1 MERHNDQLNWDDRSF
16 HNETTVGS
24 ALERL
29 SRSRAGNDTVRDDD
43 LSRKGSQ
50 QARMTTPTD
59 ATPPPVTD
67 PTSPQRPPQS
77 PTVRSHHDDSSIR
90 ADNAQHSPNGLFLF
104 EQRKKRFTGALGV
117 SVGVH
122 ALAILLVFL
131 VITYVPLAPLVAS
144 LPDHLPENII
154 WLDQRGPGGGGGG
167 GGNQMKE
174 PPRKAEL
181 PGKDKLSIPVV
192 KTPQMTPPKKEPE
205 KPPEV
210 QQLNIP
216 VKTES
221 AGLQP
226 LPGTLMANQNLT
238 LSQGTGTGGGAGT
251 GQGQGMGEGT
261 GPGLGPGIGGGT
273 GGGFY
278 QPGNGVIS
286 PDVLF
291 EKKPNYTPDAMRA
304 RIQGTAWVAAV
315 VLADGTV
322 GEAHIVRSLDS
333 AFGLDEEAIK
343 AVKQWRFR
351 PGTRF
356 GKPVPVQVVIEV
368 SFTMR

>member
-1 MERHNDQLNWDDRSF
+1 MEHFNDQLNWNDGSF
-16 HNETTVGS
+16 HNETTTVGS

-29 SRSRAGNDTVRDDD
+29 SRSRPSDDRS
-43 LSRKGSQ
+43 LKGKQ
-50 QARMTTPTD
+50 QARMTSPTD
-59 ATPPPVTD
+59 ATPPPAPVS
-67 PTSPQRPPQS
+67 TSPQRPPQ
-77 PTVRSHHDDSSIR
+77 PPAARSAHDETTIR
-90 ADNAQHSPNGLFLF
+90 ADDAPHSPNGLFLF

-122 ALAILLVFL
+122 ALAIVLVLLL
-131 VITYVPLAPLVAS
+131 IAYAPAQLTVATQPDK
-144 LPDHLPENII
+144 LPDNII

-181 PGKDKLSIPVV
+181 PGKEKLTIPVV
-192 KTPQMTPPKKEPE
+192 KTPQLTPPKKEPE

-221 AGLQP
+221 AGNMP
-226 LPGTLMANQNLT
+226 LPGTLVNNQAQLT
-238 LSQGTGTGGGAGT
+238 LSQGAGTGGGAGT

-261 GPGLGPGIGGGT
+261 GAGLGPGIGGGT

-278 QPGNGVIS
+278 QPGNGVMS

>member
-1 MERHNDQLNWDDRSF
+1 MTSSNGVPPGSDSGSSERPQKRAEPASNENTIRPADAPHNPAATF
-16 HNETTVGS
+16 
-24 ALERL
+24 L
-29 SRSRAGNDTVRDDD
+29 SQHA
-43 LSRKGSQ
+43 Q
-50 QARMTTPTD
+50 QRY
-59 ATPPPVTD
+59 
-67 PTSPQRPPQS
+67 S
-77 PTVRSHHDDSSIR
+77 
-90 ADNAQHSPNGLFLF
+90 
-104 EQRKKRFTGALGV
+104 GALGV
-117 SVGVH
+117 SIGMH
-122 ALAILLVFL
+122 ALAVILVLL
-131 VITYVPLAPLVAS
+131 MINYAPVQIVVAT
-144 LPDHLPENII
+144 PPEHLPTDVI

-181 PGKDKLSIPVV
+181 PGKDKITVPVV
-192 KTPQMTPPKKEPE
+192 KAPQLTPPKQPE
-205 KPPEV
+205 KPPDPV

-221 AGLQP
+221 AGILP
-226 LPGTLMANQNLT
+226 LPGTLVANSSLST
-238 LSQGTGTGGGAGT
+238 SQGSGSGGGAGT
-251 GQGQGMGEGT
+251 GTGSGMGEGT
-261 GPGLGPGIGGGT
+261 GSGLGSGIGGGT
-273 GGGFY
+273 GGGYY
-278 QPGNGVIS
+278 QPGNGVLS
-286 PDVLF
+286 PEVVF
-291 EKKPNYTPDAMRA
+291 EKKPNYTPDAMRG

-315 VLADGTV
+315 VLTDGTV

>member
-1 MERHNDQLNWDDRSF
+1 
-16 HNETTVGS
+16 
-24 ALERL
+24 
-29 SRSRAGNDTVRDDD
+29 
-43 LSRKGSQ
+43 
-50 QARMTTPTD
+50 MTSPT
-59 ATPPPVTD
+59 AAPTPPVS
-67 PTSPQRPPQS
+67 TSPERPPQ
-77 PTVRSHHDDSSIR
+77 PPAERPARENTIR
-90 ADNAQHSPNGLFLF
+90 ADDAPHSPSGLFLF
-104 EQRKKRFTGALGV
+104 EQHKQRFTGALGV
-117 SVGVH
+117 SVAAH
-122 ALAILLVFL
+122 ALAVLIIFL
-131 VITYVPLAPLVAS
+131 VVMYVPTQVAVPQQAEH
-144 LPDHLPENII
+144 LPDNII

-181 PGKDKLSIPVV
+181 PGKEKLTVPVM
-192 KTPQMTPPKKEPE
+192 KTPVMTPPKQE
-205 KPPEV
+205 KPPDPV

-221 AGLQP
+221 AGAVP
-226 LPGTLMANQNLT
+226 LPGTLVTNQANLT
-238 LSQGTGTGGGAGT
+238 LSQGTGQGGGAGT
-251 GQGQGMGEGT
+251 GTGQGIGEGT
-261 GPGLGPGIGGGT
+261 GSGLGAGIGGGT

-278 QPGNGVIS
+278 QPGNGVLS
-286 PDVLF
+286 PEVVY
-291 EKKPNYTPDAMRA
+291 EKKPNYTPDAMRG

-333 AFGLDEEAIK
+333 VFGLDEEAIK

-356 GKPVPVQVVIEV
+356 SKPVPVQVVIEV

>member
-1 MERHNDQLNWDDRSF
+1 MERHNDQLNWDDPSF
-16 HNETTVGS
+16 HNDSHTVGS

-29 SRSRAGNDTVRDDD
+29 SRTRERDNDSNE
-43 LSRKGSQ
+43 SRKGNQ
-50 QARMTTPTD
+50 QARMTSPTEV
-59 ATPPPVTD
+59 PPPSD
-67 PTSPQRPPQS
+67 PSSSEPPPQQRAAVPVS
-77 PTVRSHHDDSSIR
+77 TENTIRSDEAPH
-90 ADNAQHSPNGLFLF
+90 NPGGFLF
-104 EQRKKRFTGALGV
+104 SGQREKRFSGAMGV
-117 SVGVH
+117 SIGLH
-122 ALAILLVFL
+122 ALAIILALL
-131 VITYVPLAPLVAS
+131 IINYAPVSVAIAT
-144 LPDHLPENII
+144 PPEHLPSDVI

-181 PGKDKLSIPVV
+181 PGKEKITVPIMKAPEL
-192 KTPQMTPPKKEPE
+192 TPPKKPE
-205 KPPEV
+205 KPPDPV

-221 AGLQP
+221 AGVLP
-226 LPGTLMANQNLT
+226 LPGTLMANQSLS
-238 LSQGTGTGGGAGT
+238 LSQGTGAGGGAGT
-251 GQGQGMGEGT
+251 GTGQGIGEGT
-261 GPGLGPGIGGGT
+261 GSGLGAGVGGGT

-278 QPGNGVIS
+278 QPGNGVLS
-286 PDVLF
+286 PEVVF
-291 EKKPNYTPDAMRA
+291 EKKPNYTPDAMRG

>member
-1 MERHNDQLNWDDRSF
+1 MEQHEQHHNDQLNWSDPPF
-16 HNETTVGS
+16 HNETTVGN
-24 ALERL
+24 ALDRL
-29 SRSRAGNDTVRDDD
+29 SRSRQPDNR
-43 LSRKGSQ
+43 SRKGKQ
-50 QARMTTPTD
+50 QARMTSPT
-59 ATPPPVTD
+59 AAPPPQGSRENT
-67 PTSPQRPPQS
+67 
-77 PTVRSHHDDSSIR
+77 IR
-90 ADNAQHSPNGLFLF
+90 ADDAPHNPAALFLSA
-104 EQRKKRFTGALGV
+104 QPQKRYTGAMGV
-117 SVGVH
+117 SVGLHV
-122 ALAILLVFL
+122 LAILAIFL
-131 VITYVPLAPLVAS
+131 IYTYAPIAMPEQTTAEK
-144 LPDHLPENII
+144 LPSDII

-174 PPRKAEL
+174 PPKKAEL
-181 PGKDKLSIPVV
+181 PGKDKITVPIV
-192 KTPQMTPPKKEPE
+192 KTPQLTPPKQQE
-205 KPPEV
+205 KPPDPV

-221 AGLQP
+221 AGVLP
-226 LPGTLMANQNLT
+226 LPGTLTANASLT
-238 LSQGTGTGGGAGT
+238 NSQGSGSGGGAGT
-251 GQGQGMGEGT
+251 GTGQGMGEGT
-261 GPGLGPGIGGGT
+261 GSGLGSGIGGGT
-273 GGGFY
+273 GGGYY
-278 QPGNGVIS
+278 QPGNGVLS
-286 PDVLF
+286 PEVVF
-291 EKKPNYTPDAMRA
+291 EKKPNYTPDAMRG